1 MPEKHSDKAKEATVA
16 GSAKI
21 ISACIMLSRVLGFIR
36 DMLFTTFF
44 GWIGDAF
51 FFAFMIPNLFRKLF
65 GEGALSSAFI
75 PTFSDYI
82 HNKERTEMQRFLNI
96 IITTLTIFLM
106 VISAVI
112 VAISF
117 LIPDMANMF
126 PSQKDPGFYPL
137 FASLL
142 RIMIPYMPIICLVAL
157 LTAILNSLK
166 HFAMPA
172 LASVVLNIS
181 WIAAFLVAPLFTPA
195 PEKQVVVIAWG
206 IIIGGLLELVM
217 QIPSLIKRKIGYKP
231 QVDFKNEGFKKILKL
246 MGPATFGLAIVQI
259 NLMVDVIIARA
270 FVREDGAISALYF
283 SNRIMQLPL
292 AIIGISMAIA
302 VFPFLAE
309 YISKKNICG
318 MKQDLAKSL
327 RLTMF
332 IAIPA
337 SIGLVVLCVPV
348 VDLVYNILPKFLFH
362 GKGLDNAAVTR
373 TAAALA
379 CYAIGIWAYGGLQII
394 NRAFYAFNDMKTP
407 VKIGAM
413 MVMMNVVL
421 NLILVQYMQ
430 EAGIALATAIT
441 ALANFF
447 TLFYLLEKK
456 TCTGETEVF
465 GKWQRAEFSKSF
477 ISGFIIALIMGA
489 GCYFMLLAMPEPIDK
504 IEILWVGLMK
514 VIIPVTG
521 GVILYMLI
529 SLVFAREN
537 FKEFWVNAGLKR
549 KARKNK

>member
-1 MPEKHSDKAKEATVA
+1 MTEKYTDNVKETTVA
-16 GSAKI
+16 GSARI
-21 ISACIMLSRVLGFIR
+21 ISACIMLSRILGFVR

-44 GWIGDAF
+44 GWVSDAF

-82 HNKERTEMQRFLNI
+82 HNKERSETQRFLNI
-96 IITTLTIFLM
+96 IITTLTIFLLF
-106 VISAVI
+106 ISAVVI
-112 VAISF
+112 AFSF

-166 HFAMPA
+166 HFVIPA

-181 WIAAFLVAPLFTPA
+181 WICAFLVAPLFSSV
-195 PEKQVVVIAWG
+195 PEKQVVIVAWG

-217 QIPSLIKRKIGYKP
+217 QIPPLIKRKITYKP
-231 QVDFKNEGFKKILKL
+231 QVDFRNEGFKKILKL

-259 NLMVDVIIARA
+259 NLMVDVLIARI
-270 FVREDGAISALYF
+270 FVKEDGAISALYF

-309 YISKKNICG
+309 YISKKNISG
-318 MKQDLAKSL
+318 MKQELAKSL

-332 IAIPA
+332 VAIPA
-337 SIGLVVLCVPV
+337 SIGLVVLCVPAI
-348 VDLVYNILPKFLFH
+348 DLVYNILPKYLFH
-362 GKGLDNAAVTR
+362 SKGLDISAVTR
-373 TAAALA
+373 TAATLA

-394 NRAFYAFNDMKTP
+394 NRAFYAFNDMKIP
-407 VKIGAM
+407 VKVGVRMII
-413 MVMMNVVL
+413 MNVIL
-421 NLILVQYMQ
+421 NLVLVQYMQ
-430 EAGIALATAIT
+430 EAGIALATALT
-441 ALANFF
+441 AMANFF
-447 TLFYLLEKK
+447 TLFYLLQKK
-456 TCTGETEVF
+456 TCAGETTVF
-465 GKWQRAEFSKSF
+465 GKWQRNEFSKSF

-489 GCYFMLLAMPEPIDK
+489 GCYLILLAMPGPIDK
-504 IEILWVGLMK
+504 AEILWGGLMK
-514 VIIPVTG
+514 VVIPVTG

-529 SLVFAREN
+529 SLVFARESLR
-537 FKEFWVNAGLKR
+537 EFWVNLGLKR
-549 KARKNK
+549 KGKK